1 MEYVKS
7 GLAGKH
13 KHLLDY
19 LKNAYQQKLNVDIRV
34 EDSTRHGEVQIREG
48 LIVSAYCGLL
58 HGNGAILTL
67 VQMDTPR
74 IEAKTHSEPVQK
86 TVYFTIQQI
95 ERFLAALKATAHSN
109 PPVDEEAV
117 LLEAKLLFFQ
127 FRYKLA
133 VEKLVSILRYNR
145 FFYPAWLWQ
154 SRILTRQDYI
164 SKALDEA
171 YRWGNHDQ
179 DIWRESR
186 KIRPQLGNGIEPV
199 KRCIFCWSILSKD
212 NSCDHCKAFL
222 IITGQPHPADLKQ
235 EEIKVTL
242 SLYEQALQNDK
253 NNSRTAYSLALGN
266 FNLKEYQRALMYL
279 RLATKLSPQSAI
291 YKKSLSLLLT
301 IARTHSDSKQY
312 TKTSLK
318 ENSPGKRTI
327 LMIEDSQ
334 TSRKV
339 LSMLFKRLGYTILE
353 AATGAAALAAASEN
367 KPDLVLLDVVLP
379 DVNGHDLL
387 PKLRVFKH
395 LCDTPVIMLTGKHDS
410 NHKMLGIQAGISEY
424 VTKPFNPH
432 KLTELVKR
440 YLPQLDNVVS
450 LRESPDS
457 QASVTRDA
465 EKVLPEPVSTAP
477 ASTFCTQQA
486 GLAIT
491 TSAEEVSSSSSLQP
505 KNGKKSIFV
514 IEDSQTSR
522 KVLSMILGRHGF
534 DIYEAATGQEAIQLA
549 HTIQPDLVLLDV
561 MLPDMTGYTIL
572 PQLKQVPHFENL
584 PVIMLTGKR
593 APSDRMKGML
603 AGTNEYLTKPFNP
616 EKLLSIIGGY
626 I

>member
-1 MEYVKS
+1 MEHVKT
-7 GLAGKH
+7 GLADNH

-19 LKNAYQQKLNVDIRV
+19 LKNAYLQKINVDISV
-34 EDSTRHGEVQIREG
+34 EDKTRQGEVQIREG
-48 LIVSAYCGLL
+48 VIVSAHCGLL

-67 VQMDTPR
+67 VQMDTPH
-74 IEAKTHSEPVQK
+74 IEATESSDQVQK

-95 ERFLAALKATAHSN
+95 ERFLNALKTSPVSTDH
-109 PPVDEEAV
+109 VDEEAV

-133 VEKLVSILRYNR
+133 VEKLVSILRCNR

-186 KIRPQLGNGIEPV
+186 KIRPQLGNGAEPV
-199 KRCIFCWSILSKD
+199 KRCIFCWSILSNA

-222 IITGQPHPADLKQ
+222 IITGQPLPTDIKL
-235 EEIKVTL
+235 EEIKFTL
-242 SLYEQALQNDK
+242 SLYEQALQSDK
-253 NNSRTAYSLALGN
+253 NNSRTAYSLALGY
-266 FNLKEYQRALMYL
+266 FNLKEYPKALKYL
-279 RLATKLSPQSAI
+279 SIANKLSPQSTL
-291 YKKSLSLLLT
+291 YKKSLSLLLA
-301 IARTHSDSKQY
+301 IARTHSDTKRY
-312 TKTSLK
+312 TTTQPS
-318 ENSPGKRTI
+318 ENSCGDATI

-339 LSMLFKRLGYTILE
+339 LTMLFKRLRYTVIE
-353 AATGAAALAAASEN
+353 AATGAAALAAAADN
-367 KPDLVLLDVVLP
+367 KPDLILLDVMLP
-379 DVNGHDLL
+379 DINGHELL
-387 PKLRVFKH
+387 PKLRKLKH
-395 LCDTPVIMLTGKHDS
+395 VSNIPVIMLTGKQGSKD
-410 NHKMLGIQAGISEY
+410 KMLSIQAGISEF
-424 VTKPFNPH
+424 VSKPFNPQ
-432 KLTELVKR
+432 KLTELIKL
-440 YLPQLDNVVS
+440 YLPQSGKTAYSRRTAVS
-450 LRESPDS
+450 ELPGNIKTTNHI
-457 QASVTRDA
+457 QTT
-465 EKVLPEPVSTAP
+465 VLPPS
-477 ASTFCTQQA
+477 
-486 GLAIT
+486 
-491 TSAEEVSSSSSLQP
+491 TSAPSGNMTNPAKSTSDIQVSPAPTLQQ

-522 KVLSMILGRHGF
+522 KVLSMILGRNGF
-534 DIYEAATGQEAIQLA
+534 DIYEATTGQEAIQLA

-561 MLPDMTGYTIL
+561 MLPDMTGYTVL
-572 PQLKQVPHFENL
+572 PQLKQIAHFETL

-603 AGTNEYLTKPFNP
+603 AGSNEYLTKPFNP
-616 EKLLSIIGGY
+616 EKLLSVIGGY

>member
-1 MEYVKS
+1 MEYVKT
-7 GLAGKH
+7 GLTDKH
-13 KHLLDY
+13 KQLLEY
-19 LKNAYQQKLNVDIRV
+19 LKSAYLQKLNIDISV
-34 EDSTRHGEVQIREG
+34 EDSTRQGEVQVREG
-48 LIVSAYCGLL
+48 IVVSAHCGLL

-67 VQMDTPR
+67 VQMVAPCIKAT
-74 IEAKTHSEPVQK
+74 ENVEQVQK

-95 ERFLAALKATAHSN
+95 ERFLGALKNTPAST
-109 PPVDEEAV
+109 PPIDEEEI
-117 LLEAKLLFFQ
+117 LLEAKLLLFQ
-127 FRYKLA
+127 FKYKLA
-133 VEKLVSILRYNR
+133 VEKLVSILRCNR

-186 KIRPQLGNGIEPV
+186 KIRPQLGNSAEPV
-199 KRCIFCWSILSKD
+199 KRCIFCWSILS
-212 NSCDHCKAFL
+212 NSTSCDHCKAFL
-222 IITGQPHPADLKQ
+222 VITGQPLPTDLKH
-235 EEIKVTL
+235 EEIKITL
-242 SLYEQALQNDK
+242 SLYEQALQSDK

-279 RLATKLSPQSAI
+279 RLAAKLSPQSTL
-291 YKKSLSLLLT
+291 YQKSLSLLLA
-301 IARTHSDSKQY
+301 IVRTHSDSNRY
-312 TKTSLK
+312 TKTQPAG
-318 ENSPGKRTI
+318 NSKSYATI

-339 LSMLFKRLGYTILE
+339 LSMLFNRLQYTVIE
-353 AATGAAALAAASEN
+353 AATGAAALAAAAEN
-367 KPDLVLLDVVLP
+367 KPDLVLLDVMLP
-379 DVNGHDLL
+379 DINGHELL
-387 PKLRVFKH
+387 PQLRGFKH
-395 LCDTPVIMLTGKHDS
+395 IDTIPVIMLTGKQNSKD
-410 NHKMLGIQAGISEY
+410 KVLGIQAGISEF
-424 VTKPFNPH
+424 VTKPFNPE
-432 KLTELVKR
+432 KLTELVKS
-440 YLPQLDNVVS
+440 YLPPAGNAMSSEAVPQAEALKNIKTS
-450 LRESPDS
+450 GNIQQPESH
-457 QASVTRDA
+457 
-465 EKVLPEPVSTAP
+465 AP
-477 ASTFCTQQA
+477 AVAPDKNHTP
-486 GLAIT
+486 
-491 TSAEEVSSSSSLQP
+491 TSASSVCEAVQKSPIQ
-505 KNGKKSIFV
+505 KRNGKKSIFV

-522 KVLSMILGRHGF
+522 KVLSMILGRNGF
-534 DIYEAATGQEAIQLA
+534 DIYEAATGQEAIELA

-572 PQLKQVPHFENL
+572 PQLKQVPHFEKL